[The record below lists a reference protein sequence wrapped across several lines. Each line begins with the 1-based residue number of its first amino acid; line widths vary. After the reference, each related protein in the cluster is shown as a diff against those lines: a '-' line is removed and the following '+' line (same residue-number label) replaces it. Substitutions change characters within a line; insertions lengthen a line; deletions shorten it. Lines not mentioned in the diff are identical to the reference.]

1 MRQKRH
7 STKMY
12 VVHHNTLSDSF
23 QVRMIWFQPKQDSDR
38 IRISFF
44 KNRIGSHGKLHYP
57 IISATLRL
65 MSTPEFLNVGGIAPL
80 GAILMKKGAKNSTRV
95 ALRKMVTRLESRF
108 SQNDSTP
115 HESQS
120 MTRDSSQ
127 THFYKISEFLM
138 DKLRLF
144 CTQRNEHFLLQWW

>member
-1 MRQKRH
+1 
-7 STKMY
+7 
-12 VVHHNTLSDSF
+12 
-23 QVRMIWFQPKQDSDR
+23 
-38 IRISFF
+38 
-44 KNRIGSHGKLHYP
+44 
-57 IISATLRL
+57 

-144 CTQRNEHFLLQWW
+144 CTQRNEHFLLQ